1 MMKRYAAELLGTFFL
16 VLAGTGAIT
25 INNVTGGDVTHV
37 GISLVFG
44 LIVMAMIYAV
54 GDVSGAHL
62 NPAVTVGFFLARKL
76 SGR

>member
-25 INNVTGGDVTHV
+25 IDQLTGAVTHV

-44 LIVMAMIYAV
+44 AFRRLGWI
-54 GDVSGAHL
+54 
-62 NPAVTVGFFLARKL
+62 
-76 SGR
+76 